1 MLVKKRI
8 YWIINSNKFYLPE
21 DTSLLPSLKNTTNGE
36 TLDMGPEDIN
46 KENIFR
52 RLSCLDTNKATR
64 PDIIHPFVNEL
75 IS

>member
-1 MLVKKRI
+1 
-8 YWIINSNKFYLPE
+8 
-21 DTSLLPSLKNTTNGE
+21 
-36 TLDMGPEDIN
+36 MGPEDIN